1 MKKQFLSI
9 FLALCMMLTVFPT
22 YALAANGAI
31 QGTVVDAETQSPLE
45 VTVTLYARDDM
56 TSALATATSN
66 ASTGAYTIAPSGG
79 ISAGQYTLV
88 FTNNLYLRKSMD
100 IEMTSSDGL
109 IIAAATGL
117 YPVGQCDG
125 TVTDAATG
133 LPLSGVTVNVY
144 QATSGDLNTSTT
156 TGVDGKYSIETQ
168 AGVYNFEFV
177 KSGYTAT
184 KLERVSLG
192 AIGTTHDAQMTL
204 GSGGSPGGGDDDEG
218 NWTWSLEDGVLT
230 ISGTGKMAKFYE
242 RGAPW
247 YGERAKI
254 HQIIIEDG
262 INSIGDNAFY
272 DCNNLININIS
283 NTVNQIGY
291 SAFRKC
297 ASLSSVII
305 PDGVTSIEGR
315 AFQGCSS
322 LTSINIPEKVTSIEE
337 GLFIDC
343 SSLTSI
349 DLPKNITTIGNIAF
363 WGCRALTSITIPES
377 VTTIEYGAFRDC
389 SSIVSISI
397 PGNVTSIGQESF
409 EGCNNLESIIVNSRN
424 LYFASEGGVLFNK
437 NKNELLCYPAG
448 KIDTSYTIPNTVTTI
463 ANYSLTKCFNLSS
476 IVMPY
481 GVISIG
487 DWAMAGCSN
496 LTNITIPDSI
506 TSIGACAF
514 YVCNHLNDVYY
525 SGSEENWN
533 ALIIGN
539 ENTDLTSATIH
550 YNSTDPDIN
559 PSEEITLRSD
569 NDFTVCTDNTSIL
582 LASIP
587 NAANLQKGDISWS
600 SSNESVAAIESSD
613 ALISGST
620 ASATAVIRGV
630 STGTT
635 TITITLSDG
644 RSANCT
650 ITVSS
655 KPNEIQLSGM
665 STLFVGDITTATAK
679 ITLNVID
686 TTDSI
691 EWSSSNRDVVAFDS
705 NGAGNISR
713 PIVGMTITDSQIT
726 DSVQL
731 HARSSGA
738 AKITCK
744 LKSTGAE
751 QSFNV
756 SVITKQEAELQR
768 LAMEWVRAYDEY
780 NAKLKATLSEAASG
794 DVNKRT
800 LDEVAKEFEE
810 TLGKKYGLTVAATGT
825 TTEQRV
831 LVYKA
836 LLEMLAGYTSNQ
848 LALKN
853 ISFSNLD
860 TVPVDIC
867 DEVLNALRNETY
879 TYTDKRTGA
888 SVRILL
894 SDYAGAKWGLASVWE
909 SGRSGS
915 VDVAFSSSPSSV
927 KAVIADYTSQL
938 LELEK
943 AALKKSAKEAV
954 AALSRELLGKSISTL
969 KEDFIRNKVSIYT
982 EQFTKL
988 GLGDVTGVLNSC
1000 YNYYKF
1006 IDKII
1011 GGDFSELAGMLEGT
1025 KDIDFSNPN
1034 FTTNITKKVVSKLD
1048 SVQKEILKL
1057 LSKGVTGKEEWFSVK
1072 TPTSSSTFGCP
1083 VNIVVYDSQHNS
1095 VGYVGSDDL
1104 WFDESKI
1111 YIEQNGETKVIYSAG
1126 EALTFDITATD
1137 YGTLNCTFEEYSSSS
1152 AISRVNYY
1160 DILLYAGKE
1169 IRAKIPGNNFNEY
1182 TVTVSSE
1189 EGTISAD
1196 EIIPG
1201 TDYLSATVTIVC
1213 SADSVDGGQ
1222 IYGSGQYVRG
1232 DPVKLFAMTENDYRF
1247 LGWQNNDGDLV
1258 SVDPV
1263 YEFTAKED
1271 IALTALFTK
1280 QSSGENPPI
1289 PVIYT
1294 ITFDA
1299 NGGIVSSAPMTTNA
1313 DGRLITLPIPSRVGY
1328 IFNGWYTAPTGG
1340 TRITT
1345 DTVFTENSTVY
1356 AHWTYTG
1363 SNGGSTPGSGSPSG
1377 SSNFS
1382 NGNSSSNTISI
1393 PIITGGK
1400 ISVNPKSAAKGT
1412 TITITVTP
1420 DSGYELDRLTVT
1432 DADGNELTL
1441 TDKGNGKFIF
1451 TMPASKVEI
1460 TASFK
1465 KIATP
1470 NEQPEHPSTPYPF
1483 TDVPAGVW
1491 YSDAVQYVYDMGMMA
1506 GITSTTFGPEVTTNR
1521 GMIVTMLYR
1530 LEGEPSVGTANFTDV
1545 PAGEWYSA
1553 AVTWAETN
1561 GIVNGTTATTFEPLV
1576 PITRQQMAAI
1586 LYRYANYKGYN
1597 VGAQTDLSSFDDA
1610 NQVDPYALTAMQWAN
1625 TEGLITGTTSTTLAP
1640 NGDATRAQV
1649 ATIMM
1654 RFCKNVAK

>member
-1 MKKQFLSI
+1 MKKRLLSVFLS
-9 FLALCMMLTVFPT
+9 LAMALTFVQTETF
-22 YALAANGAI
+22 ANNA
-31 QGTVVDAETQSPLE
+31 V
-45 VTVTLYARDDM
+45 
-56 TSALATATSN
+56 N
-66 ASTGAYTIAPSGG
+66 ASTSSNGKIEIGDCIQLGKYYGQPIVWRCVAIDENGPLMLSDKILCLKAYDAKGDSDYHYVPGTFSSIRKQYGSNCYADSNIRQWLNSTETQVSWTHDEPSTPNVLGG
-79 ISAGQYTLV
+79 NAYKSESGFLSSGNFSAEERSYMKNVTRKVYTNEAENTRGITDGGSREHNGV
-88 FTNNLYLRKSMD
+88 
-100 IEMTSSDGL
+100 DGL
-109 IIAAATGL
+109 MSAQNRDYTNCYYMYVTDTVFIPDLDQMVSVYYNFGNEHVKACPTEQAVTHSDYSSGELNSETPYKYWITHAGTNGYSYEWVRFIAEDGTCTGSRAW
-117 YPVGQCDG
+117 DG
-125 TVTDAATG
+125 TVGIRPAFYLDE
-133 LPLSGVTVNVY
+133 SVWN
-144 QATSGDLNTSTT
+144 N
-156 TGVDGKYSIETQ
+156 
-168 AGVYNFEFV
+168 
-177 KSGYTAT
+177 
-184 KLERVSLG
+184 
-192 AIGTTHDAQMTL
+192 
-204 GSGGSPGGGDDDEG
+204 GGGD
-218 NWTWSLEDGVLT
+218 
-230 ISGTGKMAKFYE
+230 
-242 RGAPW
+242 
-247 YGERAKI
+247 
-254 HQIIIEDG
+254 
-262 INSIGDNAFY
+262 
-272 DCNNLININIS
+272 
-283 NTVNQIGY
+283 
-291 SAFRKC
+291 
-297 ASLSSVII
+297 
-305 PDGVTSIEGR
+305 
-315 AFQGCSS
+315 
-322 LTSINIPEKVTSIEE
+322 
-337 GLFIDC
+337 
-343 SSLTSI
+343 
-349 DLPKNITTIGNIAF
+349 
-363 WGCRALTSITIPES
+363 
-377 VTTIEYGAFRDC
+377 
-389 SSIVSISI
+389 
-397 PGNVTSIGQESF
+397 
-409 EGCNNLESIIVNSRN
+409 
-424 LYFASEGGVLFNK
+424 
-437 NKNELLCYPAG
+437 
-448 KIDTSYTIPNTVTTI
+448 
-463 ANYSLTKCFNLSS
+463 
-476 IVMPY
+476 
-481 GVISIG
+481 
-487 DWAMAGCSN
+487 
-496 LTNITIPDSI
+496 
-506 TSIGACAF
+506 
-514 YVCNHLNDVYY
+514 
-525 SGSEENWN
+525 
-533 ALIIGN
+533 
-539 ENTDLTSATIH
+539 
-550 YNSTDPDIN
+550 N
-559 PSEEITLRSD
+559 PSRDEITFRAD
-569 NDFTVCTDNTSIL
+569 NDFTVNVGDETVI

-587 NAANLQKGDISWS
+587 NASNLQKENITWS
-600 SSNESVAAIESSD
+600 SSNESVAVIESSG

-655 KPNEIQLSGM
+655 KPNEIQLPGM

-705 NGAGNISR
+705 DGAGNISR

-731 HARSSGA
+731 YARSSGT

-780 NAKLKATLSEAASG
+780 NAKLKTTLSEAASG

-879 TYTDKRTGA
+879 TYTDKKTGA

-1048 SVQKEILKL
+1048 RVQKEILKL

-1083 VNIVVYDSQHNS
+1083 VNIVVYDSQHNA

-1182 TVTVSSE
+1182 TVAVSSE

-1280 QSSGENPPI
+1280 QSSGENPLT
-1289 PVIYT
+1289 PVTYT

-1553 AVTWAETN
+1553 AVAWVETN